1 MTNHKMDQQQNYC
14 HVAYCSRHPLP
25 PSRNLW
31 KKTSWWLDRCYC
43 RLRWIDWALQIPI
56 VFGGKV
62 LQSDCEYSYENV
74 LPTYLNNTEKVLQTI
89 LQQLQYYIN
98 SRCAD
103 SRAILCNIF
112 SARSITPSYAAWF
125 QIIRSVFLSEKKQ
138 SKTHYSATYMKNVIS
153 IIRLCITV

>member
-1 MTNHKMDQQQNYC
+1 MELF
-14 HVAYCSRHPLP
+14 HVRISWSDDKSQDGSTTKLQPCRLLQP
-25 PSRNLW
+25 PSSASQQKLV

-56 VFGGKV
+56 VFRGKV

-125 QIIRSVFLSEKKQ
+125 QIIRSVFLSEKKHLHMQ
-138 SKTHYSATYMKNVIS
+138 HDFK
-153 IIRLCITV
+153 